1 MNSSVATLAEAH
13 LNETT
18 SQRARWAP
26 PLVPPPVLQRAASPV
41 SATWLHVPPPTPQ
54 EPLRLAP
61 LPASPEDLPF
71 SKLNRRNVL
80 TGIGISLGAAV
91 VVSSCSGGESVEDV
105 AMRVR
110 PPAEEAKPKL
120 TPDQTPPGGV
130 TDSSSRTSGGSAEV
144 FDDSVPK
151 IDSRRVAKAT
161 DPAPT
166 ATPAGP
172 PSTSPAP
179 AAAPAPA
186 APAAAPAPAVPPAA
200 VVPAAVVP
208 PAAPSTPT
216 PTPTPPAAPVT
227 PPTPPTPPAPPPPPP
242 GPTAAELDAMHRAQ
256 LLGRIPFGATALEVD
271 QVASLGP
278 VAFLDQQLSTPPAD
292 TSGVLTGTHSLD
304 ADIATRYALYQGED
318 SRRPAKELR
327 HAAVIRAARHP
338 GQLAERMVDFWTNHF
353 STYSGQDDKTVRYAA
368 ATDDRDVIRAHA
380 MGKFSDLLLA
390 SARSVSM
397 QLYLDNHRSTGRRPN
412 QNYGREIMEL
422 HTMGAGNG
430 YDEEDVEQAARIFTG
445 WGLAG
450 RLDTDG
456 LRFEYNPG
464 NHFTD
469 PCAVTIVH
477 PDGSVHTFS
486 TPERP
491 GGIGG
496 EQDGIDF
503 VNWLAR
509 RPNTANY
516 LATKLVRRFVSD
528 DPPPSLVA
536 STAAVYLANDTAIV
550 PVLRHILTSNEFI
563 TNQSPKVRS
572 PFELLVSMV
581 RATGA
586 VVY

>member
-1 MNSSVATLAEAH
+1 
-13 LNETT
+13 
-18 SQRARWAP
+18 
-26 PLVPPPVLQRAASPV
+26 
-41 SATWLHVPPPTPQ
+41 
-54 EPLRLAP
+54 
-61 LPASPEDLPF
+61 
-71 SKLNRRNVL
+71 
-80 TGIGISLGAAV
+80 
-91 VVSSCSGGESVEDV
+91 
-105 AMRVR
+105 
-110 PPAEEAKPKL
+110 
-120 TPDQTPPGGV
+120 
-130 TDSSSRTSGGSAEV
+130 
-144 FDDSVPK
+144 
-151 IDSRRVAKAT
+151 
-161 DPAPT
+161 
-166 ATPAGP
+166 
-172 PSTSPAP
+172 
-179 AAAPAPA
+179 
-186 APAAAPAPAVPPAA
+186 
-200 VVPAAVVP
+200 
-208 PAAPSTPT
+208 
-216 PTPTPPAAPVT
+216 
-227 PPTPPTPPAPPPPPP
+227 
-242 GPTAAELDAMHRAQ
+242 MHRVQ
-256 LLGRIPFGATALEVD
+256 LLSRIPFGATPLEVD

-278 VAFLDQQLSTPPAD
+278 VAFLDQQLSIPPAD

-304 ADIATRYALYQGED
+304 ADIARRYTMYTGED

-338 GQLAERMVDFWTNHF
+338 GQLAERMVDFWTNHLN
-353 STYSGQDDKTVRYAA
+353 TYSGPDDKNVRYAA
-368 ATDDRDVIRAHA
+368 ASDDRDVIRAHA

-397 QLYLDNHRSTGRRPN
+397 QLYLDNHRSTGRSPN

-430 YDEEDVEQAARIFTG
+430 YDEDDVEQAARIFTG

-456 LRFEYNPG
+456 LRFEYNPR

-469 PCAVTIVH
+469 PCEVTVVH

-528 DPPPSLVA
+528 EPPASLVA
-536 STAAVYLANDTAIV
+536 STAAVYLANDTEIV
-550 PVLRHILTSNEFI
+550 PVLRHIMTSNEFI
-563 TNQSPKVRS
+563 TNQAPKVRS

-586 VVY
+586 VIDPDFSNEDDRPATRTISDHLSRLGQAMWEWPTPDGFPDVGSHWITTSTTLRRWELAGRFGNSNLNGFTIDTAALLPDPMPPTIDLVVRALAARFGIDITQTDVAAVTEFLGVTTDTPVGDVPNLDQNLGDVIGLLLSFPANQYL